1 MANNIE
7 DKLSQLYGQIAA
19 LEHLVVALYL
29 AKPNKSEVQTIFTRQ
44 TERNAALDL
53 YSDQP
58 EEFLKGFS
66 IRQTI
71 LAELL
76 SAGAAGK

>member
-1 MANNIE
+1 MANSIE
-7 DKLSQLYGQIAA
+7 DKVSQLYGQIAA

-29 AKPNKSEVQTIFTRQ
+29 ATPHKSEVQTIFTRQ

-53 YSDQP
+53 HSDQP

-66 IRQTI
+66 MRQEI

-76 SAGAAGK
+76 SAGATGK

>member
-1 MANNIE
+1 MENNLE
-7 DKLSQLYGQIAA
+7 KKLSELYGQVAA

-29 AKPNKSEVQTIFTRQ
+29 VNPQKSEVQAIFIRQ

-58 EEFLKGFS
+58 KEFLKGFS
-66 IRQTI
+66 FRQKI
-71 LAELL
+71 LADLL
-76 SAGAAGK
+76 AEGAASK

>member
-1 MANNIE
+1 MANNLE
-7 DKLSQLYGQIAA
+7 GKLSQLCGHIAA

-29 AKPNKSEVQTIFTRQ
+29 ANSQKNEVQAIFARQ

-66 IRQTI
+66 VRQEI
-71 LAELL
+71 LADLL

>member
-29 AKPNKSEVQTIFTRQ
+29 ANPHKSEVQTIFTRQ
-44 TERNAALDL
+44 TERNVALDL

-66 IRQTI
+66 IRQNI
-71 LAELL
+71 LAEFL
-76 SAGAAGK
+76 SAGAASE